1 MILPSKIKSSG
12 TYEALP
18 TSNDEDDT
26 VVESQVP
33 EAPASQ
39 SILANLRRTT
49 RRIRPLIIPY
59 MAPLFLVYV
68 SEYTINQVIP
78 HCSLFLTVGSKSHS
92 SFPIGTYA
100 LQSNPRRLPNLPN
113 SLPIRRIHLSLLV
126 NIRPYP

>member
-1 MILPSKIKSSG
+1 VILPSKIKSSG

-26 VVESQVP
+26 VIESQVP

-78 HCSLFLTVGSKSHS
+78 HCSLFL
-92 SFPIGTYA
+92 SF
-100 LQSNPRRLPNLPN
+100 
-113 SLPIRRIHLSLLV
+113 
-126 NIRPYP
+126 